1 MQPPLILLVLIIDR
15 ARMTYR
21 SIPERADLFR
31 PAGLP
36 LGQEIDRT
44 PLAHIALHPRCPGIT
59 ARAVDAQADPQ
70 GIQDAA
76 QRPQCL

>member
-1 MQPPLILLVLIIDR
+1 MQPLLVLLVLILDR
-15 ARMTYR
+15 AHVSYR

-36 LGQEIDRT
+36 LDQEIDDT
-44 PLAHIALHPRCPGIT
+44 SLSHIALHPRRPGIT

-70 GIQDAA
+70 LIQDAA
-76 QRPQCL
+76 QCPSVP